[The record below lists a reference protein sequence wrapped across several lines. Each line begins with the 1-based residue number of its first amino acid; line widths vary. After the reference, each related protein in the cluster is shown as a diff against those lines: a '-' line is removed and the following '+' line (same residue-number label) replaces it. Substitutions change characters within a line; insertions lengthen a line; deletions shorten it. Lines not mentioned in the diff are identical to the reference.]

1 MVWLNLLWGMCGALA
16 MDGLDIAKAVRQ
28 DHCFP
33 WRDRDTKEP
42 VWRTEYIV
50 MVIINAAVGGL
61 VASAMGL
68 TDPHGISPWVAVG
81 LGAGGMATLQ
91 KATAQIPLTDP
102 PASASISASPVD
114 SQPRG
119 PLDEALRALQT
130 GAPLSQSSNGDT
142 GYESSNSGTAS
153 TDTAPLPPSLHQP
166 QPEGGAD

>member
-33 WRDRDTKEP
+33 WRDRETKEP
-42 VWRTEYIV
+42 LWRTEYIV
-50 MVIINAAVGGL
+50 MVLINAAVGGL

-91 KATAQIPLTDP
+91 KATAQIPLTEP
-102 PASASISASPVD
+102 PAAGRVEPSHLQETWEEPVRALRSGTPPPQNTSGDAEHEGTSSGIPGTDAASPTP
-114 SQPRG
+114 PR
-119 PLDEALRALQT
+119 
-130 GAPLSQSSNGDT
+130 
-142 GYESSNSGTAS
+142 
-153 TDTAPLPPSLHQP
+153 LHQP
-166 QPEGGAD
+166 QPEGGVE

>member
-42 VWRTEYIV
+42 LWRTEYIV
-50 MVIINAAVGGL
+50 MILINAAVGGL

-91 KATAQIPLTDP
+91 KATAQVPLTDP
-102 PASASISASPVD
+102 PTSSAADPMD
-114 SQPRG
+114 SQPRET
-119 PLDEALRALQT
+119 LDEALRTVQT
-130 GAPLSQSSNGDT
+130 GTPPSQSPNGNTDYN
-142 GYESSNSGTAS
+142 GSNSGTA
-153 TDTAPLPPSLHQP
+153 PPPSSLH